1 MKMKGKLKLLNFAQF
16 VQSVPIEII
25 YSPRVEKAYTDGV
38 RRIYISSSLQNRP
51 ERFFVILHEMAHIY
65 LTYLNQKVRD
75 MQPVAQKENESI
87 CDILAAL
94 YLKKVSGFSSKEII
108 RSMLLLTPTY
118 TNKYRVEIVRN
129 VLNKFKDVEDIT
141 KYL

>member
-1 MKMKGKLKLLNFAQF
+1 MKGKTKLLNFAQF

-25 YSPRVEKAYTDGV
+25 YSPKVEKAYTDGV
-38 RRIYISSSLQNRP
+38 RRIYISSSLKNRP

-65 LTYLNQKVRD
+65 LTYLNQNVRAL
-75 MQPVAQKENESI
+75 QPVAQKENESI

-94 YLKKVSGFSSKEII
+94 YLKKVAGFSPKDII

-129 VLNKFKDVEDIT
+129 VLNKFQDVEDIT

>member
-1 MKMKGKLKLLNFAQF
+1 MKSKPKLLNFAQF

-25 YSPRVEKAYTDGV
+25 YSPKAEKAYTDGV
-38 RRIYISSSLQNRP
+38 KRIYISSSLKNKP

-65 LTYLNQKVRD
+65 LTYLNRTVKTI
-75 MQPVAQKENESI
+75 QPVAQKENESI

-94 YLKKVSGFSSKEII
+94 YLRKVAGFSSKDII

-129 VLNKFKDVEDIT
+129 VLNKFRDVEDIT

>member
-1 MKMKGKLKLLNFAQF
+1 MKSKSKLLNFAQF

-38 RRIYISSSLQNRP
+38 RRIYISSSLKSKP
-51 ERFFVILHEMAHIY
+51 ERFFVILHELAHIY
-65 LTYLNQKVRD
+65 LTYLNRNVKS

-94 YLKKVSGFSSKEII
+94 YLRKVAGFSSKKII
-108 RSMLLLTPTY
+108 QSMLLLTPTY

>member
-1 MKMKGKLKLLNFAQF
+1 MKSKPKLLNFAQF

-25 YSPRVEKAYTDGV
+25 YSPKVEKAYTDGV
-38 RRIYISSSLQNRP
+38 RRIYISSSLRNRP
-51 ERFFVILHEMAHIY
+51 ERFFVLLHEMAHIY
-65 LTYLNQKVRD
+65 LTYLNRHVRD
-75 MQPVAQKENESI
+75 AQPVAQKENESI

-94 YLKKVSGFSSKEII
+94 YLRKVAGFSSKDII
-108 RSMLLLTPTY
+108 RSMLLLSPSY

-129 VLNKFKDVEDIT
+129 VLNKFKDVENIT

>member
-1 MKMKGKLKLLNFAQF
+1 MKGKPKLLNFAQF

-38 RRIYISSSLQNRP
+38 RRIYISSSLKNKP
-51 ERFFVILHEMAHIY
+51 ERFFVLLHEMAHIY
-65 LTYLNQKVRD
+65 LTYLNLNVRD

-94 YLKKVSGFSSKEII
+94 YLKKVAGFSSKDII
-108 RSMLLLTPTY
+108 RSMLLLSPNY

-129 VLNKFKDVEDIT
+129 ILNRFRDVEDIT
-141 KYL
+141 KHL